1 MITMDAFRADAFSA
15 VSLTTAVDKLGF
27 IPQFL
32 GTIPGLF
39 TDAPVRTTAVWIEE
53 RSNSPAL
60 IQTTERAAPPKVRG
74 AEQRGARSFKTK
86 TLGEGSRIMADEL
99 QNIRAF
105 GSETEMKTLMTE
117 LARRQLL
124 IKNDIELTK
133 ENWRLGVIQ
142 GVLKDADGSTIYDW
156 NAEFSQAQ
164 AGEVNWDLLNSN
176 PVGGSL
182 RALSNTT
189 VRHITRKLLGVGGS
203 NIRIM
208 AACGDKFWDAFT
220 AHPEVRQTY
229 LNWMAAADLRT
240 GNAWE
245 TFDFGSI
252 TWFNYRSTDDGDTT
266 DTPLV
271 GIPSTRAKFFP
282 VGAGIFQMAYAPAP
296 KFEFVNTLGM
306 PTYSWMVLDEKR
318 DMWADC
324 ETFSYPLAVCTMP
337 GALQS
342 GKRTSG
348 D

>member
-1 MITMDAFRADAFSA
+1 MLTMDAFRQDAFSA
-15 VSLTTAVDKLGF
+15 TSLTSAVDKLGYT
-27 IPQFL
+27 PQFL

-39 TDAPVRTTAVWIEE
+39 VDTPVRTTSVWIER
-53 RSNSPAL
+53 RSNGPAL

-74 AEQRGARSFKTK
+74 AEQRDAKAFRTK

-105 GSETEMKTLMTE
+105 GSETEMKSLMTE

-142 GVLKDADGSTIYDW
+142 GVLKDADGTTIYDW
-156 NAEFSQAQ
+156 NSEFGDAQ
-164 AGEVNWDLLNSN
+164 GSEVNFDLQN
-176 PVGGSL
+176 GSAASGAL
-182 RALSNTT
+182 RTLCNQT
-189 VRHITRKLLGVGGS
+189 VRAITRSLKGVGGS
-203 NIRIM
+203 NVKIM
-208 AACGDKFWDAFT
+208 AACGDQFWDAFT
-220 AHPEVRQTY
+220 SFPEVRQTY

-245 TFDFGSI
+245 TFDFGNI
-252 TWFNYRSTDDGDTT
+252 TWFNYRSTDDGTT
-266 DTPLV
+266 V
-271 GIPSTRAKFFP
+271 GIPTTRAKFFP

-296 KFEFVNTLGM
+296 RFEFVNTLGQ
-306 PTYSWMVLDEKR
+306 PTYSWMVLDDKR

-337 GALQS
+337 GALLS
-342 GKRTSG
+342 GKRTSS